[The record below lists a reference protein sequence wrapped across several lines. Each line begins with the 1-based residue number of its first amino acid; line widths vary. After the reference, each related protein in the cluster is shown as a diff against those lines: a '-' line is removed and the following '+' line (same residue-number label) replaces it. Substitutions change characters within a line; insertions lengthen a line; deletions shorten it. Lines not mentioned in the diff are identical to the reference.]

1 MLELFVTEIEPNSD
15 KIYIT
20 AGLAAT
26 MQGLGYYTT
35 VYKPVQTC
43 AVENNGYLQ
52 SPDLVFVKLIDTYI
66 QTYFSYL
73 LKSNATPFV
82 AAAEEN
88 MLIDKELI
96 LKDYESIM
104 RSYECII
111 TDGTSGINTPFA
123 PNFAEKDFIKE
134 LNLPVVFVVKPTVS
148 AVTSTLM
155 TINHAQI
162 EGLNI
167 RGVIINDYNESD
179 CPPEVKTMPELIKT
193 YTDTEV
199 LGKFNH
205 INNIQNANPNDL
217 IANILSGID
226 IEKVFNVKIA
236 KLNPDV

>member
-1 MLELFVTEIEPNSD
+1 MLELFVTEIEPDSD

-35 VYKPVQTC
+35 VYKPVQTG

-73 LKSNATPFV
+73 LKSKSTPFV

-88 MLIDKELI
+88 LLIYKELI
-96 LKDYESIM
+96 LRDYESIM
-104 RSYECII
+104 KSYECII

-123 PNFAEKDFIKE
+123 PNFSEKDFIKE
-134 LNLPVVFVVKPTVS
+134 LNLPVVFIIKPTAS

-167 RGVIINDYNESD
+167 RGVIINDYKEQD
-179 CPPEVKTMPELIKT
+179 CPAEVKTMPNLIET
-193 YTDTEV
+193 YTDTCV
-199 LGKFNH
+199 LGRFNH
-205 INNIQNANPNDL
+205 VDNIQNVNPNDL

-226 IEKVFNVKIA
+226 IEKVFNVTIA
-236 KLNPDV
+236 KLHG

>member
-26 MQGLGYYTT
+26 MQGLGYYTS
-35 VYKPVQTC
+35 VYKPVQTG

-73 LKSNATPFV
+73 LKSSSTPFV

-88 MLIDKELI
+88 LVIDKELI

-111 TDGTSGINTPFA
+111 TDGTAGINTPFA
-123 PNFAEKDFIKE
+123 PNFTEKDFIKE
-134 LNLPVVFVVKPTVS
+134 LNLPVIFVVKPTVS

-155 TINHAQI
+155 AINHAQI
-162 EGLNI
+162 EGINI
-167 RGVIINDYNESD
+167 RGVIINDYDETT
-179 CPPEVKTMPELIKT
+179 CPAEVRTMPNLIET
-193 YTDTEV
+193 YTDTCV
-199 LGKFNH
+199 LGRFSH
-205 INNIQNANPNDL
+205 IENIQNVNPNDL

-236 KLNPDV
+236 KLNM

>member
-35 VYKPVQTC
+35 VYKPVQTG

-96 LKDYESIM
+96 LKDYESII

-205 INNIQNANPNDL
+205 IDNIQNANPNDL